1 MNILKQKA
9 RRHGAAAA
17 LLVCALVW
25 TAPACKHHKKER
37 PLTIEEGDASMASI
51 VHTADPRTSTQLL
64 SGFYGIEG
72 NAWRWTAQRF
82 SVLLRPPRSAATKG
96 ATLQL
101 KLTIPA
107 VAMDQLKTVTLSAA
121 VAGTPLSPETYTQAG
136 PFTYTRDV
144 PASALGGD
152 SVKVDFVLDKAVPPG
167 PSDQRQLGIIVST
180 VGFEAK

>member
-1 MNILKQKA
+1 MNILNRQA
-9 RRHGAAAA
+9 RRPAAAGA

-25 TAPACKHHKKER
+25 GAPACKRHKKEK
-37 PLTIEEGDASMASI
+37 PLTIEEGDSSLANI

-64 SGFYGIEG
+64 SGFYGIEDK
-72 NAWRWTAQRF
+72 AWRWTAQRF
-82 SVLLRPPRSAATKG
+82 SVLLRPPRSGAAKG

-101 KLTIPA
+101 RLTIPP
-107 VAMDQLKTVTLSAA
+107 VSMKQLKTVTLSAV
-121 VAGTPLSPETYTQAG
+121 VAGTQLSPETYTQAG

-144 PASALGGD
+144 PASALGGS
-152 SVKVDFVLDKAVPPG
+152 SVKVDFALDKAVPPG